1 MKLTADVVAGF
12 VGGILSSRF
21 DGQSATPQFHKEC
34 WDLCCSEEKFVAIA
48 APRGHAKSTAV
59 TLGYGL
65 ATLLFRQRKFMLLVS
80 DTESQASL
88 FLGTFKQEL
97 QDNQELVELFGIKR
111 NEQGLVKFIK
121 DSETDIIVECAD
133 GHRFRIIAKGAEQ
146 KLRGLIWNGSRPDII
161 MCDDM
166 ENDELV
172 MNKERRDKM
181 RRWFKG
187 ALLPCR
193 SDGGIVRIVGTIL
206 HMDSLLER
214 LMPNDSLKTTH
225 RNGLKT
231 YSTARGMWKSVKYRA
246 HNEDFSELLW
256 PQKKSVSEFK
266 LLYEEAVKDG
276 TTDIYSQEYLN
287 TPIDESVAFFRRSD
301 FLNLS
306 EEEKKQPLR
315 YYLTADLAISE
326 SDKAD
331 YSVFVVA
338 GIDENRVVYIKDVIR
353 ERIDGKEI
361 VDLILSLQRVYDF
374 QQVGIEEMQ
383 VSKAIKPFLYEE
395 MVRTNTYPSL
405 VPLKHGGKDKVM
417 RSRSIQARM
426 RAHGVRFNKDA
437 EWYPIFENECLTFPR
452 GKHDDQVDAFA
463 YLGMMLD
470 KLIEAPT
477 QEEMDEDAYRDELY
491 DSGDAYSGRNATT
504 GY

>member
-1 MKLTADVVAGF
+1 MNLTADVVAGF
-12 VGGILSSRF
+12 VGGVLSSRF

-34 WDLCCSEEKFVAIA
+34 WDLCCSNEKFVAIA

-97 QDNQELVELFGIKR
+97 QDNNELVELFGIKR

-121 DSETDIIVECAD
+121 DSETDIIVECTD

-193 SDGGIVRIVGTIL
+193 SDNGVVRIVGTIL

-214 LMPNDSLKTTH
+214 LMPVDGAKTTH

-231 YSTARGMWKSVKYRA
+231 YSTGKAMWKAIKFRA

-256 PQKKSVSEFK
+256 PQKKSAAEFK
-266 LLYEEAVKDG
+266 LLYEEAVRDG

-287 TPIDESVAFFRRSD
+287 YPIDEAVSFFKKAD
-301 FLNLS
+301 MIALS
-306 EEEKKQPLR
+306 EEESKYKLH
-315 YYLTADLAISE
+315 YYVTADLAISE
-326 SDKAD
+326 SETAD
-331 YSVFVVA
+331 YSVFIVA
-338 GIDENRVVYIKDVIR
+338 GVDENKVIHVKDIIR
-353 ERIDGKEI
+353 ERLDGRDI
-361 VDLILSLQRVYDF
+361 VDTLLTLQRIYEPEAI
-374 QQVGIEEMQ
+374 GIEEMQ
-383 VSKAIKPFLYEE
+383 VSKAIGPFLREE
-395 MVRTNTYPSL
+395 MVRQNTYISL
-405 VPLKHGGKDKVM
+405 IPLKHNGKDKVA
-417 RSRSIQARM
+417 RSRSIQARL

-437 EWYPIFENECLTFPR
+437 DWYPTFENECLTFPR

-463 YLGMMLD
+463 YLGLMLD
-470 KLIEAPT
+470 KIIEAPT
-477 QEEMDEDAYRDELY
+477 KEEMDEDEYYDELRE
-491 DSGDAYSGRNATT
+491 SGAHDGGRNVTT

>member
-1 MKLTADVVAGF
+1 
-12 VGGILSSRF
+12 
-21 DGQSATPQFHKEC
+21 
-34 WDLCCSEEKFVAIA
+34 
-48 APRGHAKSTAV
+48 
-59 TLGYGL
+59 
-65 ATLLFRQRKFMLLVS
+65 
-80 DTESQASL
+80 
-88 FLGTFKQEL
+88 
-97 QDNQELVELFGIKR
+97 
-111 NEQGLVKFIK
+111 
-121 DSETDIIVECAD
+121 
-133 GHRFRIIAKGAEQ
+133 
-146 KLRGLIWNGSRPDII
+146 
-161 MCDDM
+161 M

-193 SDGGIVRIVGTIL
+193 SDNGVVRIVGTIL

-214 LMPNDSLKTTH
+214 LMPSESAKTTH
-225 RNGLKT
+225 RVGLKT
-231 YSTARGMWKSVKYRA
+231 YSTAKAMWKAVKYRA
-246 HNEDFSELLW
+246 HSEDFKELLW
-256 PQKKSVSEFK
+256 PQKKSVEEFK

-287 TPIDESVAFFRRSD
+287 HPIDESVSYFRKSD
-301 FLNLS
+301 FLQVS
-306 EEEKKQPLR
+306 DEEKKYPLR
-315 YYLTADLAISE
+315 YYMTADLAISE

-331 YSVFVVA
+331 YSVFVIA
-338 GIDENRVVYIKDVIR
+338 GVDDQRIIHIKDVIR

-395 MVRTNTYPSL
+395 MVKTNTYPSL
-405 VPLKHGGKDKVM
+405 VQLKHGGKDKVM
-417 RSRSIQARM
+417 RSRSIQARL
-426 RAHGVRFNKDA
+426 RAHGVRFDKDA
-437 EWYPIFENECLTFPR
+437 EWYPTFENECLTFPR

-463 YLGMMLD
+463 YLGLMLD
-470 KLIEAPT
+470 KLIEAPN

-491 DSGDAYSGRNATT
+491 ESGYAATGRSTVT

>member
-1 MKLTADVVAGF
+1 MILNADIIAGF
-12 VGGILSSRF
+12 VGGVLSSRF
-21 DGQSATPQFHKEC
+21 DGQAATPAFHKEC
-34 WDLCCSEEKFVAIA
+34 WELCTSPEKFVAIS

-97 QDNQELVELFGIKR
+97 QDNQELIELFGIKR
-111 NEQGLVKFIK
+111 DEKGLVKFIK
-121 DSETDIIVECAD
+121 DSETDIIVEFND

-193 SDGGIVRIVGTIL
+193 SDNGIVRMVGTIL
-206 HMDSLLER
+206 HADSLLER
-214 LMPNDSLKTTH
+214 LMPNPSDKMTMDTDLKQW
-225 RNGLKT
+225 
-231 YSTARGMWKSVKYRA
+231 STRKGMWKAIKFRA
-246 HNEDFSELLW
+246 HNKDFTKLLW
-256 PQKKSVSEFK
+256 PQKKSAEEFRM
-266 LLYEEAVKDG
+266 LYEEAVKDG

-287 TPIDESVAFFRRSD
+287 EPIDEAIAFFKKSD
-301 FLNLS
+301 FLPIKP
-306 EEEKKQPLR
+306 EERDTALR
-315 YYLTADLAISE
+315 YYVTADLAISE
-326 SDKAD
+326 SEKAD
-331 YSVFVVA
+331 YSVFCIA
-338 GIDENRVVYIKDVIR
+338 GVDENKVIHIKNVIR
-353 ERIDGKEI
+353 ERLDGRDI
-361 VDLILSLQRVYDF
+361 VDTLLSIQRIYEPEAI
-374 QQVGIEEMQ
+374 GIEDMQ
-383 VSKAIKPFLYEE
+383 VSKSIGPFLREE
-395 MVRTNTYPSL
+395 MVRTNTYLSL
-405 VPLKHGGKDKVM
+405 VQMKHGGKEKVQ
-417 RSRSIQARM
+417 RARSIQARM
-426 RAHGVRFNKDA
+426 RAHGIRFAKD
-437 EWYPIFENECLTFPR
+437 EDWYPIFENEMLQFPR

-463 YLGMMLD
+463 YLGMLLD

-477 QEEMDEDAYRDELY
+477 KEELDDESYYDEY
-491 DSGDAYSGRNATT
+491 ESSGLSGVGRNAIC